1 MPDPNAKHDARLA
14 TYAATAT
21 ALSLL
26 SDRRLGEL
34 LAAARPVGSGIGGST
49 AELAVDGVR
58 VFVKKIP
65 LTELEQR
72 GEHAMSTAN
81 LFGLPAFYQYPL
93 GSAGFGAWRELAAHV
108 MTTNWVLAGG
118 YQGFPLLF
126 GWRVLPGSAAADAG
140 VSFLGGIEETVAHWD
155 GAAAVR
161 RRVEAI
167 RQSSASIVL
176 FEEHIPHRLGDW
188 LSRQDPAVE
197 VGPCSPFAR
206 VGAQLTSGV
215 EFMNAR
221 GLMHFDVHFNNILTD
236 GDLLYFS
243 DFGLATSDRFDLS
256 AAEREFLSRHRAYDR
271 CCAATGLACSLIA
284 GVRGA
289 VSSTRFLREWM
300 AGSAAQGART
310 RGLSAQ
316 AAAMLSRWAPP
327 ALLTLDF
334 HQALYTGR
342 KTTPFPAAAIERSL
356 GLHGPPE
363 EGPEVSRAFSNQ

>member
-34 LAAARPVGSGIGGST
+34 LAAARRVGSGIGGST
-49 AELAVDGVR
+49 AEVDVEGVR
-58 VFVKKIP
+58 VFVKKVP

-72 GEHAMSTAN
+72 SEHVMSTAN

-140 VSFLGGIEETVAHWD
+140 MSFLGGIEETVAHWD
-155 GAAAVR
+155 GSTAVR

-167 RQSSASIVL
+167 CQSSASIVL
-176 FEEHIPHRLGDW
+176 FLEHIPHRLGDW
-188 LSRQDPAVE
+188 LSRQD
-197 VGPCSPFAR
+197 
-206 VGAQLTSGV
+206 
-215 EFMNAR
+215 
-221 GLMHFDVHFNNILTD
+221 NNILTD

-243 DFGLATSDRFDLS
+243 DFGLAASHRFDLS
-256 AAEREFLSRHRAYDR
+256 GAEREFLSRHRAYDR
-271 CCAATGLACSLIA
+271 CCTAAGLACALIA

-289 VSSTRFLREWM
+289 TSSATFLREWIG
-300 AGSAAQGART
+300 GSATAGTLT
-310 RGLSAQ
+310 RGFSPP
-316 AAAMLSRWAPP
+316 AAAMLSRCAPARP
-327 ALLTLDF
+327 AHLRLPPGPVYREQDHAVPGCGHRAFARAGPLM
-334 HQALYTGR
+334 
-342 KTTPFPAAAIERSL
+342 AAADPAP
-356 GLHGPPE
+356 HPQPE
-363 EGPEVSRAFSNQ
+363 KGSAFSNQWCA